1 MRLNPIKNE
10 SDLATKA
17 FFPVGVGRSGEST
30 VTFSD
35 GEEMTVTPSKVEWT
49 VVNKLTGH
57 KLFSGSDRYGLLKHE
72 DFINRIESNLADKG
86 YRNLAWA
93 PDLGTDARKQT
104 PCREFFVEPDGG
116 TLRARYFLPSKDEVG
131 SGDKLGYCLDAWNS
145 MNGKSREWVRMGAY
159 RFVCSNGMIGFTDSV
174 SFSKK
179 HTKGNFPDD
188 DIRNHTIKN
197 QFDQLWTNY
206 SDDLDV
212 YRVMDSQV
220 ITKQQ
225 LESIIQKLPLGNSEK
240 QRKNNHFDGV
250 RDRFWQSQ
258 FDESRVK
265 KSEFTLWDVFNATTE
280 HLTHTVER
288 DQGKIENAHRL
299 QGRVAPFFKDLSD
312 GLRAQKPLAELL
324 A

>member
-17 FFPVGVGRSGEST
+17 FFPVGVETGATITRK
-30 VTFSD
+30 D
-35 GEEMTVTPSKVEWT
+35 GSQTTSNQWEVY
-49 VVNKLTGH
+49 NKLTG
-57 KLFSGSDRYGLLKHE
+57 KTLFWGSDRYGLLKHE
-72 DFINRIESNLADKG
+72 DFINRIESNLANKG
-86 YRNLAWA
+86 YGELAWA
-93 PDLGTDARKQT
+93 PDLSVEARKHT

-116 TLRARYFLPSKDEVG
+116 TLRARYFLPSNDEVG
-131 SGDKLGYCLDAWNS
+131 SGDKLGYCLDSWNS
-145 MNGKSREWVRMGAY
+145 MNGKKREWLQMGAY
-159 RFVCSNGMIGFTDSV
+159 RFVCSNGMIGFKDSV
-174 SFSKK
+174 TFSKK
-179 HTKGNFPDD
+179 HTKGNFAMDD
-188 DIRNHTIKN
+188 ADFHTLN
-197 QFDQLWTNY
+197 SQFDQLWKNY
-206 SDDLDV
+206 SEDLDV

-225 LESIIQKLPLGNSEK
+225 LEAIIHKLPLGNPDK

-258 FDESRVK
+258 FDQSRIH

>member
-1 MRLNPIKNE
+1 MRLNPIKKE

-17 FFPVGVGRSGEST
+17 FFPVGVETGATIIRKDGSETTSNQWEVYNKRTGE
-30 VTFSD
+30 
-35 GEEMTVTPSKVEWT
+35 
-49 VVNKLTGH
+49 N
-57 KLFSGSDRYGLLKHE
+57 LFWGSSRYGLLKHE

-86 YRNLAWA
+86 YSDLAWSL
-93 PDLGTDARKQT
+93 DLGTDARKHT
-104 PCREFFVEPDGG
+104 PCREFFVEPNGG
-116 TLRARYFLPSKDEVG
+116 TLRARYFLPSQDEVG

-159 RFVCSNGMIGFTDSV
+159 RYVCSNGMIGFSDSV
-174 SFSKK
+174 TFSKK
-179 HTKGNFPDD
+179 HTKGNFAMGDVD
-188 DIRNHTIKN
+188 FHTVN
-197 QFDQLWTNY
+197 AQFEQLWANY
-206 SDDLDV
+206 SEDLDV

-225 LESIIQKLPLGNSEK
+225 LESIIQKLPIGKADK

-258 FDESRVK
+258 FDGSRIH
-265 KSEFTLWDVFNATTE
+265 KSEFTLWDLFNATTE
-280 HLTHTVER
+280 HITHTVER

-312 GLRAQKPLAELL
+312 GLRQQKPLAELL

>member
-1 MRLNPIKNE
+1 MRLNPIKKE

-17 FFPVGVGRSGEST
+17 FFPVGVETGATIIRK
-30 VTFSD
+30 D
-35 GEEMTVTPSKVEWT
+35 GSETTSSQWEVY
-49 VVNKLTGH
+49 NQLTG
-57 KLFSGSDRYGLLKHE
+57 KTLFWGSDRYGLLKHE

-86 YRNLAWA
+86 YGELAWA
-93 PDLGTDARKQT
+93 ADLGPEARKHT

-116 TLRARYFLPSKDEVG
+116 TLRARYFLPSNDEVG
-131 SGDKLGYCLDAWNS
+131 SGDKLGYCLDSWNS
-145 MNGKSREWVRMGAY
+145 MNGKTREWMRMGAY

-174 SFSKK
+174 TFSKK
-179 HTKGNFPDD
+179 HTKGNFAVDD
-188 DIRNHTIKN
+188 ADLHTIN
-197 QFDQLWTNY
+197 SQFDKLWTNY
-206 SDDLDV
+206 SKDLDV

-220 ITKQQ
+220 ITKQE
-225 LESIIQKLPLGNSEK
+225 LESIIHKLPLGNPDK

-258 FDESRVK
+258 FDESRIH
-265 KSEFTLWDVFNATTE
+265 KSEFTLWDLFNATTE

-299 QGRVAPFFKDLSD
+299 QGRVAPFFKQLSD

>member
-10 SDLATKA
+10 SALATKA
-17 FFPVGVGRSGEST
+17 FFPVGVETGATIIRKDGSET
-30 VTFSD
+30 TSD
-35 GEEMTVTPSKVEWT
+35 QWEVY
-49 VVNKLTGH
+49 NKLTGEN
-57 KLFSGSDRYGLLKHE
+57 LFWGSSRYGLLKHE

-86 YRNLAWA
+86 YGDLAWA
-93 PDLGTDARKQT
+93 ADLGTDARKNT
-104 PCREFFVEPDGG
+104 PCREFFVEPNGG
-116 TLRARYFLPSKDEVG
+116 TLRARYFLPSQDEVG

-188 DIRNHTIKN
+188 DIQNHTIKN
-197 QFDQLWTNY
+197 QFDQLWANY

-220 ITKQQ
+220 ITKEQ
-225 LESIIQKLPLGNSEK
+225 LESIIQKMPLGNPDK

-288 DQGKIENAHRL
+288 DQGTIENAHRL